1 MLKNVVYCLLT
12 WIDYYLKKNSSK
24 FVLWDLEE
32 QFQKSFEKR
41 LLDDDD
47 ADDDDDDYID
57 DELYACYIYEC
68 NIYE

>member
-12 WIDYYLKKNSSK
+12 WIDYYLKNNSSK

-32 QFQKSFEKR
+32 QFQKSFEKQ

-47 ADDDDDDYID
+47 ADDDDDDCID